1 MTANIPTLQNKSL
14 VSLSF
19 PQLPV
24 VFKNKKILK
33 GYTETVSQHRH
44 PRAVKMPYNVL
55 VIIL

>member
-1 MTANIPTLQNKSL
+1 MQRARLTAGFFHAVDFYDI
-14 VSLSF
+14 
-19 PQLPV
+19 
-24 VFKNKKILK
+24 NKKMLK